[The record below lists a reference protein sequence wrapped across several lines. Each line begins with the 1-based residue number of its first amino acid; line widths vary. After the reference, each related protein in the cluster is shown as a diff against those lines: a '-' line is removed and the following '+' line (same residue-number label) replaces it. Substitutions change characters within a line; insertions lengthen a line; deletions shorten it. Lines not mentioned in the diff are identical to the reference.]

1 MFTWLYYSNGAFF
14 FTFWC
19 VFSVFHQFFL
29 FPMFRCLQFFFRL
42 SFPYHLFSH
51 IHLASSC
58 LMQAS
63 RSYCRIMYANTY
75 FITHSDR
82 QIASPRFSPFFSPF
96 PPLFLY
102 LSFFYHFLFLSATSK
117 FSCFLFRSLPFQSV
131 HFIPPSVYTLR
142 AHFSNSLFLLFSSQM
157 Q

>member
-1 MFTWLYYSNGAFF
+1 MVILFQWGFF
-14 FTFWC
+14 FSLFGE
-19 VFSVFHQFFL
+19 FFL
-29 FPMFRCLQFFFRL
+29 FSINFSCSQCFDVCNFFRL

-142 AHFSNSLFLLFSSQM
+142 VHFSNSLFLLFSSQM

>member
-1 MFTWLYYSNGAFF
+1 MVILFQWGFF
-14 FTFWC
+14 FHFL
-19 VFSVFHQFFL
+19 VRFFC
-29 FPMFRCLQFFFRL
+29 FPSIFLVPNVSMFAIFFRL

-131 HFIPPSVYTLR
+131 HFTPPSVYTLR